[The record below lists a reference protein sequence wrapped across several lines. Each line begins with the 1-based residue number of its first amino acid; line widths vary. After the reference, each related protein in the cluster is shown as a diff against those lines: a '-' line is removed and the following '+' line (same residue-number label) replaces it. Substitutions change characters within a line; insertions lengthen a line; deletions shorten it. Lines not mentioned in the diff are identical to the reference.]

1 MRKHLQSLSTP
12 RWLHNTLNNKIALGL
27 ILVISSATIAVLLVT
42 EYWVKSYNDEITQK
56 LNADVAMYIE
66 QNYDLIDDST
76 QEINHSE
83 FQKLAH
89 QTMVINPM
97 AHVYLLA
104 PNGQVIDYSSSLS
117 DQQLTQTKVPL
128 GPIHQFLNTP
138 STLPIYANDP
148 QAPKTKQVF
157 SAAALYSNNEI
168 VGYLYIVLASNIHK
182 DFSSMLDKSYSA
194 GMLLTSI
201 GFIGFAAVITG
212 LLISSLIL
220 KRLNNLSRSVCRFTS
235 EISKEHQNCD
245 KAVKNY
251 REGDEID
258 LLNQTFT
265 QMSEKISQ
273 QINLLTEA
281 DNQRRELISNVSHDL
296 RTPLASTRGYLE
308 TLLIKDSL
316 SKEEQAKH
324 LRQAI
329 ASSNRLA
336 DLISE
341 LFELAKL
348 EAPTT
353 HANFEI
359 FSLTELVYDTLQE
372 FALELE
378 QREISWSVT
387 THQNILVEADI
398 SLMQRVFENLIRNA
412 VAYTP
417 QHGEVIF
424 DLDTDSEELNFVKVR
439 IKDNGAGIAEEDLPY
454 IFERYYANPDRSR
467 KGTESSGIGL
477 AIVKRIM
484 ELHNTEIGVKST
496 LGEGTTFEFR
506 LPIGC

>member
-1 MRKHLQSLSTP
+1 MRAYLARLNTP

-27 ILVISSATIAVLLVT
+27 ILVISSATIAILFAA
-42 EYWVKSYNDEITQK
+42 EHWIKSYNDETTQK

-66 QNYDLIDDST
+66 QTYKLIDDES
-76 QEINHSE
+76 QQINHSE

-97 AHVYLLA
+97 AHVYLLD
-104 PNGQVIDYSSSLS
+104 PKGRVIDYSSSLS

-128 GPIHQFLNTP
+128 APIQQFLNDP
-138 STLPIYANDP
+138 DTLPIYANDP
-148 QAPKTKQVF
+148 QEPKTKQVF
-157 SAAALYSNNEI
+157 SAATLYSNNEI
-168 VGYLYIVLASNIHK
+168 VGYLYIVLASNIHT

-212 LLISSLIL
+212 LLISTLIL
-220 KRLNNLSRSVCRFTS
+220 KRLNNLSHSVCKFTS
-235 EISKEHQNCD
+235 EISKEHKNCD
-245 KAVKNY
+245 KTVKSY

-265 QMSEKISQ
+265 QMSQKISQ

-281 DNQRRELISNVSHDL
+281 DKQRRELISNVSHDL

-308 TLLIKDSL
+308 TLLIKSGL
-316 SKEEQAKH
+316 SKKEQEKH

-329 ASSNRLA
+329 ASSNRLS

-353 HANFEI
+353 HASFEV
-359 FSLTELVYDTLQE
+359 FSLTELVYDTIQG

-378 QREISWSVT
+378 QREITWQVT

-412 VAYTP
+412 IAYTP
-417 QHGEVIF
+417 QHGEILF
-424 DLDTDSEELNFVKVR
+424 DLDTQAVDLNFVKIR
-439 IKDNGAGIAEEDLPY
+439 IKDNGAGIAKEDLPY

-467 KGTESSGIGL
+467 KDTESSGIGL

-484 ELHNTEIGVKST
+484 ELHKTEIDVKSN
-496 LGEGTTFEFR
+496 LGHGTTFEFQ
-506 LPIGC
+506 LPISQ